1 MGHTPAA
8 RPVGIQ
14 HSFADVN
21 GVRLHYAS
29 AGGAA
34 ARAAAGATAGASK
47 LILFLHGF
55 PEFWYAWKE
64 QLVEFGRDH
73 LAVAPDMRGY
83 NLSSKPAEVGRYE
96 IKQLVGDVRAL
107 VEHLQPGHA
116 GAKKCFL
123 VGHDWGGVVAWA
135 ASIACPEVVEKLVII
150 NSPHPGIFQRE
161 LAQNPAQQ
169 QASQYMLLLRSPA
182 AESMISANNFELWQ
196 KAILGEGLRLGY
208 FTEADRQAYV
218 EAWSQPGALTGGL
231 NYYRAAKIDP
241 HDAQAGP
248 PIAQEGSPSA
258 TSSAP
263 SAESATPTARA
274 GAPTAKAGPPAGP
287 DQPLTAAGDGGARM
301 ESNFPSLEVKAP
313 TLVIWGEQDPYLLT
327 GNLNGLDRYVPNLRI
342 ERIPDG
348 THWVVHEK
356 PALVNSLIRSF
367 LDS

>member
-8 RPVGIQ
+8 RPVGIR

-34 ARAAAGATAGASK
+34 SDAAAGATAATSK

-83 NLSSKPAEVGRYE
+83 NLSSKPAEVERYE
-96 IKQLVGDVRAL
+96 IKQLMGDVRAL
-107 VEHLQPGHA
+107 VAHL
-116 GAKKCFL
+116 GAKSCVL

-135 ASIACPEVVEKLVII
+135 AAIALPLFVEKLVII

-161 LAQNPAQQ
+161 LAENPAQQ

-196 KAILGEGLRLGY
+196 KGILGEGLRLGY
-208 FTEADRQAYV
+208 FTEADRQAHV

-231 NYYRAAKIDP
+231 NYYRAAKI
-241 HDAQAGP
+241 GP
-248 PIAQEGSPSA
+248 PIAQEGSPSP

-263 SAESATPTARA
+263 SA
-274 GAPTAKAGPPAGP
+274 GAGPPPGP
-287 DQPLTAAGDGGARM
+287 TEPPTAVGGEGSRM
-301 ESNFPSLEVKAP
+301 KLNFPSLDVKAP

-327 GNLNGLDRYVPNLRI
+327 GNLDGLDRYVPNLRI

-356 PALVNSLIRSF
+356 PALVNSLIRGF
-367 LDS
+367 LES

>member
-8 RPVGIQ
+8 RPVGIR

-21 GVRLHYAS
+21 GVRIHHAS
-29 AGGAA
+29 VSPTAAGAA
-34 ARAAAGATAGASK
+34 ASATAGAGN

-83 NLSSKPAEVGRYE
+83 NLSSKPAELERYE

-107 VEHLQPGHA
+107 VAHL
-116 GAKKCFL
+116 GATSCVL

-135 ASIACPEVVEKLVII
+135 AAIACPELVEKLVII

-161 LAQNPAQQ
+161 LAENPAQQ
-169 QASQYMLLLRSPA
+169 QASQYMLLIRSPE
-182 AESMISANNFELWQ
+182 AEAMISANNFELWQ
-196 KAILGEGLRLGY
+196 KGILAEGLRQGY

-231 NYYRAAKIDP
+231 NYYRAAKI
-241 HDAQAGP
+241 
-248 PIAQEGSPSA
+248 
-258 TSSAP
+258 
-263 SAESATPTARA
+263 
-274 GAPTAKAGPPAGP
+274 GPPAA
-287 DQPLTAAGDGGARM
+287 QAAPLTGTGEEASRRK
-301 ESNFPSLEVKAP
+301 SKFPSLDVKAP

-327 GNLNGLDRYVPNLRI
+327 GNLDGLDRYVPNLRV

-367 LDS
+367 LES